1 MTIQVLVG
9 TTSGNTEY
17 LAESLAALL
26 HHSGFETHIHDQP
39 ELSNMPSTNTTWLI
53 CLATHGAGEYAE
65 SIDKFMHDL
74 ATEKPDLKSVRVAI
88 VSVGDSSY
96 DTFCQ
101 AGIDAQQLVTEL
113 GATLVDDRLD
123 IDMLL
128 DLDPETTAGGWL
140 QKIMDRM

>member
-1 MTIQVLVG
+1 MTIHVLIG

-17 LAESLAALL
+17 LAEALTALL
-26 HHSGFETHIHDQP
+26 NQEGLDTQIHDQP
-39 ELSNMPSTNTTWLI
+39 ELSAIPCSHTTWLI

-74 ATEKPDLKSVRVAI
+74 AAQQPDLSSVRVAI

-101 AGIDAQQLVTEL
+101 AGIDAQQLVGNL
-113 GATLVDDRLD
+113 GATLVGDRLD

-128 DLDPETTAGGWL
+128 DLDPEATATDWL
-140 QKIMDRM
+140 KKIMDRM